1 MVELR
6 DTHECQ
12 NANDLGITIRL
23 EGPTT
28 GPATY
33 RDAGESVAASNSTRS
48 AHVWVFVYA
57 HDMDMEGPAICV
69 SYVGPDSTGP
79 ATEFL
84 EYKTLLTYYSLK
96 AKQQASL
103 RGAVVPVGEGD

>member
-12 NANDLGITIRL
+12 NANDLGISIRL
-23 EGPTT
+23 DGPTT

-33 RDAGESVAASNSTRS
+33 RDAGESVAARNSTRS

-57 HDMDMEGPAICV
+57 HDMDIQGPAICV
-69 SYVGPDSTGP
+69 SYVGPNSTGP

-84 EYKTLLTYYSLK
+84 DHKTLLTYYALK
-96 AKQQASL
+96 AAQQTNL
-103 RGAVVPVGEGD
+103 RNATVPSGEGD